1 MRTMGKV
8 LLAVTLLATAAQAK
22 DKPAPVTAAAKP
34 VDKDALTIR
43 RLVDGLRQA
52 IKASQAAKEEPDLVA
67 LLLNAVAETSMAG
80 VRERHGAELGA
91 AEPNLRRAG
100 GAQGF

>member
-22 DKPAPVTAAAKP
+22 DKPAPVAAAAKP

-43 RLVDGLRQA
+43 RLVDGLRHDASIAHSLAQA
-52 IKASQAAKEEPDLVA
+52 EFLPPW
-67 LLLNAVAETSMAG
+67 
-80 VRERHGAELGA
+80 HW
-91 AEPNLRRAG
+91 
-100 GAQGF
+100 